1 MKEVVIASYNKGKVA
16 EFKKALAH
24 LPVNVLSLSDFE
36 CIPEAEETGSTFAQ
50 NAVLKARHY
59 QKYTKKACLADDS
72 GLAVAA
78 LNGAPGVLSARYA
91 GKQASDIQN
100 NEKLL
105 AVMQQI
111 DDRKARFCCVL
122 AFLDTD
128 GTLWTTEGYCEGML
142 LQAPR
147 GTGGFGYDPLF
158 FLPDLNK
165 TMAEISLEEKN
176 KISHRGMAVR
186 HMVDKMAG
194 YML

>member
-1 MKEVVIASYNKGKVA
+1 MKEIVIASYNKGKVA

-24 LPVNVLSLSDFE
+24 LPVTVLSLADFDR
-36 CIPEAEETGSTFAQ
+36 IPEAVETGSTFAE

-59 QKYTKKACLADDS
+59 QEYTKKACLADDS

-91 GKQASDIQN
+91 GEQASDTQN

-105 AVMQQI
+105 AAMQRI
-111 DDRKARFCCVL
+111 TDRQARFCCVL

-128 GTLWTTEGYCEGML
+128 DTLLTTEGYCEGIL

-158 FLPDLNK
+158 FIPALNK
-165 TMAEISLEEKN
+165 SMAEISLEKKN

-194 YML
+194 YMS